1 MWIQPAHLTLFIF
14 IPFIWLIHQSF
25 WMLHVI
31 VCTCLYQTEKSVLD
45 KHVSMENS
53 NESPLVR
60 EPPSR
65 RNDIKSSLT
74 IPQRSMLQRMK
85 SLTNASEDV
94 CVSVLQKR
102 SFDLNSSIDAYF
114 AGERWVSGPVIWMV
128 QYETLIGLER
138 VAVMIIVV
146 VPVVGICIV
155 LRQKIHWMNRII

>member
-1 MWIQPAHLTLFIF
+1 
-14 IPFIWLIHQSF
+14 
-25 WMLHVI
+25 MLHVI

-114 AGERWVSGPVIWMV
+114 AGER
-128 QYETLIGLER
+128 
-138 VAVMIIVV
+138 
-146 VPVVGICIV
+146 
-155 LRQKIHWMNRII
+155 